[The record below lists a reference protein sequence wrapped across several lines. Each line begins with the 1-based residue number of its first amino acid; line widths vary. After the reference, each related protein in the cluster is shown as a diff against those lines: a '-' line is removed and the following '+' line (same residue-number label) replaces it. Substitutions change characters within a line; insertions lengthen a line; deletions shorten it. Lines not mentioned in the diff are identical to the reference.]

1 MLAKRKGFVKLA
13 MQTGAAII
21 PAYTFGTNQMF
32 YRPCGPNSLLAKL
45 SGALQVSIDG
55 YPASRECV
63 ACDSCSARC
72 PSTDTYLCVSAGV
85 GHAMVRPR
93 LRALLAGA
101 LPGARALRAG

>member
-55 YPASRECV
+55 
-63 ACDSCSARC
+63 
-72 PSTDTYLCVSAGV
+72 
-85 GHAMVRPR
+85 
-93 LRALLAGA
+93 
-101 LPGARALRAG
+101 